1 MICDTCIYRNRDE
14 YHKPC
19 IVYRDDCE
27 FYEKER
33 GDMTKEQ
40 ENAINELQRMKMDK
54 SHTGSEYNAI
64 KTAIQAI
71 KDLDKMNGIALD
83 LASENDDLI
92 EKMDSIRAEIARQER
107 WLMDTGYNAC
117 SVDIAFDAI
126 KSVLA
131 ESEDNE

>member
-1 MICDTCIYRNRDE
+1 
-14 YHKPC
+14 
-19 IVYRDDCE
+19 
-27 FYEKER
+27 
-33 GDMTKEQ
+33 MTKEQ

-92 EKMDSIRAEIARQER
+92 EKLDAIRAEIEAEPYISKMEV
-107 WLMDTGYNAC
+107 LEIIDHY
-117 SVDIAFDAI
+117 I
-126 KSVLA
+126 KGG
-131 ESEDNE
+131 EI